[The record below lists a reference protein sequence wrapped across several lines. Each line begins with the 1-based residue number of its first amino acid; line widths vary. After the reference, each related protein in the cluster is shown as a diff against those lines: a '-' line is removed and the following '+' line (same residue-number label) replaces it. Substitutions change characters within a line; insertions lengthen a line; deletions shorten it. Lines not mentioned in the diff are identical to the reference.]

1 MAVLGR
7 TGNVRRIALIP
18 LTVLGLLLA
27 LLLVLMVLVERQALR
42 HEDRPAQAIVVFGAA
57 EYAGRPSPVLRG
69 RLQHALDLYHRGLA
83 PLIVVTGGS
92 GGEWRYTEAGVG
104 REWLIAHGVP
114 AQMVV
119 AETEGYSTQD
129 SVARVSAWLRAHHL
143 ESILVVSD
151 GYHIYRIK
159 KLFQRQGM
167 IVYGSPRSPG
177 PGDHF
182 TENVW
187 MVLRQ
192 AIGFALGKLGFQV

>member
-1 MAVLGR
+1 MS
-7 TGNVRRIALIP
+7 TGHVKRIVLIP
-18 LTVLGLLLA
+18 LTVLGLFLA
-27 LLLVLMVLVERQALR
+27 GLLVLVVLVERQAHE

-83 PLIVVTGGS
+83 PLLIVTGGS

-114 AQMVV
+114 DAAVV
-119 AETEGYSTQD
+119 AETQGYSTQD
-129 SVARVSAWLRAHHL
+129 SVVRVTAWLRAHHL
-143 ESILVVSD
+143 QTILVVSD

-167 IVYGSPRSPG
+167 IVYGSPRLPA

-182 TENVW
+182 LEDSW